1 MQELNKDVSSPPRV
15 SPRFP
20 DLSLLM
26 GKVMEGYKDDPTY
39 VSLAYAIKHGD
50 TSLFYVDSFD
60 EAEALRQ
67 ELDENGVSCTAT
79 AAYKNDVYLIVL
91 NEDLEKA
98 QEIIRG
104 FYQTHNVSGLCSAA
118 YLNAYAQG
126 NIKEIKGLSSEEA
139 NLFVLRC
146 QEHGI
151 PINVA
156 GPTDE
161 TYHIRYAGS
170 DAAKIEHIRLDT
182 SVSMYGPAGDLY
194 KKHLAWKDYYDMTV
208 MNMIITGEYPD
219 GHPLSAGCSVVGED
233 GRRVEIGNHYISF
246 YESPDVPEKRVFRY
260 ADGAEH
266 DQNMEEVS
274 HFVKTFTNPVFLDAQ
289 ANEQLKKTPEEQIPD
304 LLAEKRR
311 EGLVFPKEM
320 YIEELARNACEYH
333 SPNHEKMHIGDSIV
347 DVSGDRIV
355 FEDNSVSFLIHGHKE
370 QVKKTDARVEE
381 KIEESIRKMSD
392 PVFLTAAQM
401 TELNHK
407 EDLADFIRSQ
417 ELSLREYIPG
427 QPKLSAEDLRQLA
440 KAESMRHVVEVHLKH
455 DGIELPKTELMTY
468 HDASMVFGLAA
479 QEEQAFNVAM
489 QQDFMSEFDE
499 DDISDVVNQIES
511 HFGLTSPTTPTLA
524 LEDEIF
530 GDEMIADPDVDG
542 RSESLGQEH
551 DLFERE
557 NDLWEV

>member
-1 MQELNKDVSSPPRV
+1 MQELNKDAVSGPSRV

-20 DLSLLM
+20 DLAQLM
-26 GKVMEGYKDDPTY
+26 GKVMEGYKDDPAY
-39 VSLAYAIKHGD
+39 VSLAYALKHGD

-60 EAEALRQ
+60 EAEALLQ
-67 ELDENGVSCTAT
+67 ELDKNGVSCTAT

-104 FYQTHNVSGLCSAA
+104 FYQTQNVSGLCSAA

-151 PINVA
+151 PINVV
-156 GPTDE
+156 GPTSE

-170 DAAKIEHIRLDT
+170 DAVKIEHIRLDT

-194 KKHLAWKDYYDMTV
+194 KKHLAWKDHYDMTV

-219 GHPLSAGCSVVGED
+219 GHPLPAGCSVVDED
-233 GRRVEIGNHYISF
+233 GRRIEIGKHYISF
-246 YESPDVPEKRVFRY
+246 YESPDVPGKRIFRY
-260 ADGAEH
+260 AGGAEH
-266 DQNMEEVS
+266 DKNMEEVS
-274 HFVKTFTNPVFLDAQ
+274 HFVKTFMNPVFLDTQ
-289 ANEQLKKTPEEQIPD
+289 ANEQLKKTPEEQVPD
-304 LLAEKRR
+304 YLVERRR
-311 EGLVFPKEM
+311 EGLVLPKDM
-320 YIEELARNACEYH
+320 YIEELARSACEYR
-333 SPNHEKMHIGDSIV
+333 SPDHEKMHIGDSIV
-347 DVSGDRIV
+347 DVSGDQIV
-355 FEDNSVSFLIHGHKE
+355 FGENSVSFITHG
-370 QVKKTDARVEE
+370 QTDAKIEE
-381 KIEESIRKMSD
+381 KIAELICKMSE

-401 TELNHK
+401 TELKHK
-407 EDLADFIRSQ
+407 EDLTDFIRKE
-417 ELSLREYIPG
+417 ELSAREYVPG
-427 QPKLSAEDLRQLA
+427 QPELSAEDLRQLA

-489 QQDFMSEFDE
+489 QQDFVSEFDE
-499 DDISDVVNQIES
+499 DDISDVVNQVES

-524 LEDEIF
+524 LEDEILADHLIF
-530 GDEMIADPDVDG
+530 GDEMIADPDVDD
-542 RSESLGQEH
+542 RSEH

-557 NDLWEV
+557 TDLWEV